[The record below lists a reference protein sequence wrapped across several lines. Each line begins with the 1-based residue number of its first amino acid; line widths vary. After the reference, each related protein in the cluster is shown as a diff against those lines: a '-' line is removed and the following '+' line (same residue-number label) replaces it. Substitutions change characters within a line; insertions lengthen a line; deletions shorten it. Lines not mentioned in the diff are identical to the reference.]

1 MRVLLPVISMG
12 NTERKYMR
20 PEIDHYKF
28 AEKWAKQWMRK
39 HKYDE
44 YADEWDAFGMRSD
57 NPFDVNLYVEDNVL
71 SITAYPLVRD
81 YNGHHVIDTDKMFHV
96 YVCPWNPKSKK

>member
-20 PEIDHYKF
+20 PEIDLYKF
-28 AEKWAKQWMRK
+28 AEKWAKQWVRK

-57 NPFDVNLYVEDNVL
+57 NPYDVNLYVEDNVL

-81 YNGHHVIDTDKMFHV
+81 VFGSLVIETDSMFYV